1 MYKHNIDFYLENII
15 SRKSRTMLTKSFLI
29 SSKNWNR

>member
-1 MYKHNIDFYLENII
+1 
-15 SRKSRTMLTKSFLI
+15 MLTKSFLI